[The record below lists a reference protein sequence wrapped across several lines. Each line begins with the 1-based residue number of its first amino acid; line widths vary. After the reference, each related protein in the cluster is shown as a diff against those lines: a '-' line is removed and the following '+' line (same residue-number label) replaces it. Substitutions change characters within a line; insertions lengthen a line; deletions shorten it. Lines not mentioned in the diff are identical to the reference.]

1 MSSRLLDGV
10 FARQVA
16 TASAKRGLMD
26 PLYLALSDHYSRMFQ
41 KLYPVWV
48 LLGPG
53 LSDPGHVEPHS
64 NIVWLDSDR
73 LLGDRASIVSNTLN
87 PWAILVS
94 VGVGLHE
101 VFHAAHTKTW
111 TVERNVELGESE
123 DADDRQLA
131 LDRRLLE
138 EPRMEATGMRD
149 HAITTP
155 RGRFIRKALR
165 AAVADILG
173 PGFCADLFATVSA
186 GQPVTRDMCGDAMT
200 YLQARTHCDT
210 IDQAVLAPLRPIW
223 EQVLGAA
230 DVAALDDL
238 YARLVWVP
246 DGDDDQLDVFARE
259 YRAIIGPP
267 AAPPPKA
274 GGAADPDSTGAPAGG
289 KAGDSTGEP
298 GAADGNGADAT
309 QAPSAEEMRD
319 AMREALQTSR
329 SAELE
334 QLDNNVSLQDLL
346 AREVSGDDAT
356 GDLGQGGG
364 TGAPTGR
371 LPDRGVNRAPH
382 PDEVAQARRYQTR
395 LERARSIGR
404 RRIAKRLPGGRFNA
418 RQYVRAAAQR
428 RSGARVTSHPWEI
441 QKTVRTPLLEPHV
454 LLVVDTSGSMNSYEY
469 ALGPIVWEITSGL
482 GAFGGQTATALFGN
496 GCELLCDGS
505 RPMPRVPG
513 IKTGGGTAFGGDA
526 IVLGCDVL
534 DMENTHRPRFVYVIS
549 DGGWWDTQAGVAK
562 IRWLRSVGVPTIH
575 ISIGPLPP
583 LSVEADRICV
593 ISDPATALDI
603 VADDTVEALKTLGR
617 APRALADAAG
627 QPVVYA

>member
-1 MSSRLLDGV
+1 MSSRLLEGV

-26 PLYLALSDHYSRMFQ
+26 PLYLELSDHYSRMFQ

-73 LLGDRASIVSNTLN
+73 LLGDRASIVANTLN

-123 DADDRQLA
+123 DPDDRQLA

-138 EPRMEATGMRD
+138 EPRMEATGMRG

-165 AAVADILG
+165 AAVADIIG

-186 GQPVTRDMCGDAMT
+186 GQPVTRDMCGEAMT
-200 YLQARTHCDT
+200 YLHARTHCAT
-210 IDQAVLAPLRPIW
+210 IDPAVLAPLQPIW

-246 DGDDDQLDVFARE
+246 DGDDPALDAFARE

-267 AAPPPKA
+267 PAPTPKA
-274 GGAADPDSTGAPAGG
+274 AGAADPDSAGAPARDGDPAQG
-289 KAGDSTGEP
+289 DAEDGEGDAGE
-298 GAADGNGADAT
+298 
-309 QAPSAEEMRD
+309 APSVEEMRD
-319 AMREALQTSR
+319 AMRKALATGR

-334 QLDNNVSLQDLL
+334 QLDNDVSLQDLL
-346 AREVSGDDAT
+346 AREASGAGDT
-356 GDLGQGGG
+356 GDLGKGGG

-371 LPDRGVNRAPH
+371 LPDRGVDRPPH

-395 LERARSIGR
+395 LQRARSTGR
-404 RRIAKRLPGGRFNA
+404 VRIAKRLPGGRFNA

-428 RSGARVTSHPWEI
+428 HSGARVTSHPWEI
-441 QKTVRTPLLEPHV
+441 QKQVRTPLLEPHV
-454 LLVVDTSGSMNSYEY
+454 LLVVDTSGSMSAYEY

-482 GAFGGQTATALFGN
+482 GAFGGRTATVLFGN

-505 RPMPRVPG
+505 RPMARVPA

-534 DMENTHRPRFVYVIS
+534 DMENTRRPRFAYVIS
-549 DGGWWDTQAGVAK
+549 DGGWWDSRAGVEK

-603 VADDTVEALKTLGR
+603 VADDTVEALLTLGR
-617 APRALADAAG
+617 APQALAEAPG
-627 QPVVYA
+627 QPVVHA